1 METVSAECDNLWKSN
16 KTIVCVIW
24 VFKWSWHFQVQ
35 FNTVMVLVK
44 TQACCYINFKDLAL
58 KKAGVRLVV
67 AQEVK
72 HDSTLFS
79 LSGWFSTIAVLQNH

>member
-1 METVSAECDNLWKSN
+1 
-16 KTIVCVIW
+16 
-24 VFKWSWHFQVQ
+24 
-35 FNTVMVLVK
+35 MVLVK

-72 HDSTLFS
+72 RDSTLFS
-79 LSGWFSTIAVLQNH
+79 SLRLFSTIAVLQNH

>member
-1 METVSAECDNLWKSN
+1 
-16 KTIVCVIW
+16 
-24 VFKWSWHFQVQ
+24 
-35 FNTVMVLVK
+35 MVLVK
-44 TQACCYINFKDLAL
+44 TQACCYINFKDFAL

-79 LSGWFSTIAVLQNH
+79 LSG